1 MLTVYRIISYFL
13 IIVAGFLG
21 LGVVMILGA
30 AFSNPAVLFSVFLV
44 AGVVLYSFASFQF
57 LSKGIRKGQTMKPGR
72 KDFIKV
78 NAYVALFF
86 GVMNLIQ
93 TITLI
98 ISPVGLKDVVDQFT
112 TMPSA
117 GSGFSVEQFYTMMKA
132 VLWFL
137 LIYAIALIVHI
148 QLTFRLLRQY
158 ASVFHYEEDRMS

>member
-1 MLTVYRIISYFL
+1 
-13 IIVAGFLG
+13 
-21 LGVVMILGA
+21 
-30 AFSNPAVLFSVFLV
+30 
-44 AGVVLYSFASFQF
+44 
-57 LSKGIRKGQTMKPGR
+57 MKPGR